1 MKESAKARRLK
12 RHYRRNKSQGKMNLV
27 SLMDIFTILVFF
39 LMVNSSSDVQV
50 LNQNNTIKLPDST
63 AQQPPPGDVLALT
76 VTDRDILVNGRLVVK
91 RDAFQTFEGGQVEP
105 SLKQELDYQASRASA
120 PAPEAGRPPI
130 TILADRELP
139 YELLKKIMSTC
150 VDAGYAS
157 ISLAVNQRTEQGGA

>member
-12 RHYRRNKSQGKMNLV
+12 RHHRRSKGQSKMNLV

-50 LNQNNTIKLPDST
+50 LNQSSTIKLPDSS
-63 AQQPPPGDVLALT
+63 AVQPPGDVLALT
-76 VTDRDILVNGRLVVK
+76 VTDQDILVNGRVVIK
-91 RDAFQTFEGGQVEP
+91 RDVLQALDGQIEP
-105 SLKQELDYQASRASA
+105 GLKQELDYQASRSGQ
-120 PAPEAGRPPI
+120 PVPEAGRAI

-139 YELLKKIMSTC
+139 YDLLKKIMSTC

-157 ISLAVNQRTEQGGA
+157 ISLAVNQSAKEGAGA

>member
-63 AQQPPPGDVLALT
+63 AQQPPGDVLALT
-76 VTDRDILVNGRLVVK
+76 VTDRDILVNGR
-91 RDAFQTFEGGQVEP
+91 
-105 SLKQELDYQASRASA
+105 
-120 PAPEAGRPPI
+120 
-130 TILADRELP
+130 
-139 YELLKKIMSTC
+139 
-150 VDAGYAS
+150 
-157 ISLAVNQRTEQGGA
+157 

>member
-12 RHYRRNKSQGKMNLV
+12 RHYRRNKNQGKMNLV

-50 LNQNNTIKLPDST
+50 LNQNSTIKLPDST
-63 AQQPPPGDVLALT
+63 AEQRPDDVLALT
-76 VTDRDILVNGRLVVK
+76 VTDSDILVNGRVVLD
-91 RDAFQTFEGGQVEP
+91 RAQFQAFDGEVEP
-105 SLKQELDYQASRASA
+105 ALAQELSYQAGRSRS
-120 PAPEAGRPPI
+120 PAPEAGRPV

-150 VDAGYAS
+150 VDAGYAA
-157 ISLAVNQRTEQGGA
+157 ISLAVNQRTEQGA

>member
-1 MKESAKARRLK
+1 MKESAKAKRLK
-12 RHYRRNKSQGKMNLV
+12 RHHRRGKQQSKLNLV

-50 LNQNNTIKLPDST
+50 LNQDNAIKLPDSS
-63 AQQPPPGDVLALT
+63 AQQPPGDVLALT
-76 VTDRDILVNGRLVVK
+76 VTDNDILVNGRVVMK
-91 RDAFQTFEGGQVEP
+91 RDVLQAFGGQVEP
-105 SLKQELDYQASRASA
+105 ALKEELDYQASRSSV
-120 PAPEAGRPPI
+120 PAPDAGRPI

-157 ISLAVNQRTEQGGA
+157 ISLAVNQKTEQGA